1 MPEPDTVLPVVQESL
16 SIDKRRLV
24 TGRTRIET
32 VTETV
37 EEFVKADL
45 ESVSVEIE
53 RVPVGAVIDSIPGIR
68 VEGDV
73 TIVPVVEEV
82 LVVEKRLVLRE
93 EIRLT
98 RLRRSEAVAEPVRLR
113 KQRAVVTRLPAS
125 GARPSEAEPS
135 LSSAIQPMENDM
147 MDYGSNRH
155 LTALFDTQAAAESA
169 VERLRALGLSETSIR
184 MTGGEEVSGR
194 VEENKGFWESI
205 SDFFFPDDERATYAE
220 GLRRGGYLVSVSGI
234 PEDRFDEAIDIL
246 DDEGSVDLD
255 ARSEEWRAEGWS
267 GAPIGADGISTAG
280 DADLTA
286 ALADERDDAAAR
298 RSEGDYAASG
308 ADTTPAEAFADRPA
322 MGGAGMGAAGM
333 AAAGMGASGMGA
345 TEAGRTESG
354 MIEPDVS
361 GIGATGTGRMGDDEV
376 IPVVEERLRVGKRDV
391 NLGRVRVRSYV
402 VETPV
407 SEDVSLRSD
416 RVEIERRPV
425 DRALDAGDAAFTDR
439 VIEAEEHAEEAVIQK
454 EARVTEEIGL
464 RKTSE
469 EHTETVSDTVRHTE
483 VEVEDERDAL
493 SRDPARRA

>member
-1 MPEPDTVLPVVQESL
+1 MPEPDAVLSVVQESL

-24 TGRTRIET
+24 TGRARIET

-37 EEFVKADL
+37 EEFVKVEL
-45 ESVSVEIE
+45 ESDSFEIE
-53 RVPVGAVIDSIPGIR
+53 RVPVGTVIDSVPEVR

-73 TIVPVVEEV
+73 TIVPVVEEI
-82 LVVEKRLVLRE
+82 LVIEKRLVLRE

-98 RLRRSEAVAEPVRLR
+98 RRRRDETIEEPVQLRR
-113 KQRAVVTRLPAS
+113 QRAVISRW
-125 GARPSEAEPS
+125 PSPDA
-135 LSSAIQPMENDM
+135 LSSDAEQSNPRTDIPEIHSMENDM
-147 MDYGSNRH
+147 TDFASDRH
-155 LTALFDTQAAAESA
+155 LTALFDTQAAAEAA

-184 MTGGEEVSGR
+184 MTGGEGVSTR
-194 VEENKGFWESI
+194 VESKGFWESI

-234 PEDRFDEAIDIL
+234 PEARMDEAIDIL
-246 DDEGSVDLD
+246 DDEGSVDLE

-267 GAPIGADGISTAG
+267 AAPLRAGGISTAG
-280 DADLTA
+280 DADLSA
-286 ALADERDDAAAR
+286 AVADTRADQTGHR
-298 RSEGDYAASG
+298 YEGDASASG
-308 ADTTPAEAFADRPA
+308 ADLTPAAAFSDRP
-322 MGGAGMGAAGM
+322 
-333 AAAGMGASGMGA
+333 GASGA
-345 TEAGRTESG
+345 
-354 MIEPDVS
+354 
-361 GIGATGTGRMGDDEV
+361 GIGATGIGATGAAGTDRIGEDEV

-425 DRALDAGDAAFTDR
+425 DRALDPGDAAFTDR

-464 RKTSE
+464 RRTSE
-469 EHTETVSDTVRHTE
+469 ERTETVSDTVRHTE
-483 VEVEDERDAL
+483 VEVEDDRDAL